1 LISNGIKYK
10 SNNRDSKIIL
20 QSVHSEN
27 ELKILIEDNGIGIDT
42 HKYKGQLFEI
52 YQTFHSTKREDSRG
66 VGLYITKTQME
77 ALGGTIGVESTLDE
91 GSTFMLTFKKQK
103 AL

>member
-1 LISNGIKYK
+1 
-10 SNNRDSKIIL
+10 
-20 QSVHSEN
+20 
-27 ELKILIEDNGIGIDT
+27 
-42 HKYKGQLFEI
+42 
-52 YQTFHSTKREDSRG
+52 
-66 VGLYITKTQME
+66 ME